1 MSECLWG
8 VGGKGSE
15 VSRFD
20 LMAWEGRVDYIV
32 IAADKLICGVT
43 VGTKVVGLTT
53 LGTLPG
59 RYARMWD

>member
-20 LMAWEGRVDYIV
+20 LMAWEGRVDCIV
-32 IAADKLICGVT
+32 IAADKLIGGVT
-43 VGTKVVGLTT
+43 VGTMVVGL
-53 LGTLPG
+53 P
-59 RYARMWD
+59 